1 MCVVCV
7 LSDSYQQCVGYK
19 FPRTSLHS
27 RDGATVDILLSNCFI
42 RQDEHTIF
50 TGGGET
56 EIQLSEISKPW
67 GQQLLLFKTNTMLC
81 VLTSGKVS
89 A

>member
-1 MCVVCV
+1 M
-7 LSDSYQQCVGYK
+7 
-19 FPRTSLHS
+19 HS
-27 RDGATVDILLSNCFI
+27 RDGATVDILLSNCFN

-89 A
+89 TKGAMVSSRGVEVPLVHLVS